1 MWGAVPST
9 HSAIARTL
17 PIHARRRRRADTT
30 TKQTSP
36 HLASPRKRRAEWL
49 PVLLLVLA
57 WPSAAVHAQP
67 QSVTIPLQYV
77 YTSSGYKL
85 GISVGINAGAPQP
98 YVFDT
103 GSSVFNAAFNPAT
116 WNGFG
121 QTVPNATVPN
131 GAGVH
136 YCYGSGVCFT
146 GNLVQVPT
154 LSFYAPGATAGSPAA
169 ASLSAS
175 PGYQI
180 NADFLSTVP
189 GQPDQHFPSYFQ
201 SSSTPPHLGAFYGV
215 FGAGNFATLVGTG
228 ATVGGVLGQTIIPGV
243 TQGYVVSANGQP
255 NPASFFSQPPGPNGP
270 TGTQTVT
277 IAGRQQAVS
286 PCTVCVTVGLTP
298 QVIGQFAPV
307 GPPTGGNPPGL
318 VPWAVP
324 GRAFPNPYGGA
335 TGNNGSTEFGSNFT
349 VRLTSP
355 GGASVSGTN
364 PALLDSGT
372 ASLKFGSAL
381 TGGSTAPGTTVT
393 LAGATASNAAIV
405 GLPTFTATL
414 ADGPTPT
421 YQGQVDTRLEGV
433 AGIAFFMQNSVMF
446 DLSDSVTGYTP
457 FYVTTASLA
466 TTADGPL
473 IIDATNVPLGLAG
486 AISGPGGVTINSG
499 GAAQLSATNTYTG
512 VTTIA
517 GASGGMPA
525 GLLLISGPG
534 SIASSAGV
542 VNNGIFDISRA
553 WSPIS
558 IQSLSG
564 SGQVNLGGQNLTI
577 TNASGTF
584 SGTIGDGGA
593 FPVGGGSLTLAGGQ
607 FTLAGTG
614 SFTGG
619 TVVSGG
625 SFILT
630 GSLSGDLGVL
640 PAGSF
645 TVASG
650 GSYANPGGVV
660 VNMGTTTVNGA
671 MTASVLNAGTLG
683 GTGTIMG
690 NVLNAGTVAPGNSIG
705 TLSIAGNYMQ
715 AASGTYSVEVNGA
728 GQSDLINVGGAARLQ
743 GGSVSV
749 FAQPGSNFAPRTTYR
764 ILNAAG
770 GLSGTFAS
778 VNELYPFL
786 LSSLSYDANNVYL
799 TLQIGG
805 FAAAAQTPTQY
816 AVGATLDA
824 AAPNAT
830 GDFATVLGSLATLG
844 TGQVLPFLTGISGQN
859 YSGFSNTMVQGA
871 QLFMNNFATQSG
883 GGTGSRVALA
893 EACDVVCD
901 TTSPALWGA
910 WGGALGGLG
919 TVGAGLSTGAVTY
932 NLGGFAAGLDRQMT
946 PNLRAG
952 VTVGYMTGT
961 QWIGGFS
968 GQGFSNTVQAGLYG
982 NYSQGKAYL
991 DGFASYAYSANQMSR
1006 AIAIPNLPTRTAQGQ
1021 TGANQAFGQLEGGYR
1036 FELGGPVD
1044 VFVTPFAR
1052 LQGYT
1057 GTQNAFNEFGAQS
1070 LSLSV
1075 AAQTT
1080 SSLRSVLGAQF
1091 GGGVDVGWREKL
1103 MAQFRLGWS
1112 HEYADTT
1119 RPVSAVLAGAP
1130 TVPFTT
1136 YGASLQRDGVVVGV
1150 AANTA
1155 VAEGTSLY
1163 LRYEGNISG
1172 LDSAHAITAGMRMT
1186 W

>member
-1 MWGAVPST
+1 MRGVVSDVRDAVPST
-9 HSAIARTL
+9 RSAIARTL
-17 PIHARRRRRADTT
+17 AILARRRRRADTT

-169 ASLSAS
+169 ASFSAS

-286 PCTVCVTVGLTP
+286 PWTVCVTVGLTP

-486 AISGPGGVTINSG
+486 AISGPGGVTINGG

-577 TNASGTF
+577 TNAGGTF

-743 GGSVSV
+743 GGSVGV

-844 TGQVLPFLTGISGQN
+844 TGQVLPLLTGISGQN

-919 TVGAGLSTGAVTY
+919 TVGAGLGTAPSPTIS
-932 NLGGFAAGLDRQMT
+932 AAS
-946 PNLRAG
+946 P
-952 VTVGYMTGT
+952 
-961 QWIGGFS
+961 
-968 GQGFSNTVQAGLYG
+968 QA
-982 NYSQGKAYL
+982 
-991 DGFASYAYSANQMSR
+991 
-1006 AIAIPNLPTRTAQGQ
+1006 
-1021 TGANQAFGQLEGGYR
+1021 
-1036 FELGGPVD
+1036 
-1044 VFVTPFAR
+1044 
-1052 LQGYT
+1052 
-1057 GTQNAFNEFGAQS
+1057 
-1070 LSLSV
+1070 
-1075 AAQTT
+1075 
-1080 SSLRSVLGAQF
+1080 
-1091 GGGVDVGWREKL
+1091 
-1103 MAQFRLGWS
+1103 
-1112 HEYADTT
+1112 
-1119 RPVSAVLAGAP
+1119 
-1130 TVPFTT
+1130 
-1136 YGASLQRDGVVVGV
+1136 
-1150 AANTA
+1150 
-1155 VAEGTSLY
+1155 
-1163 LRYEGNISG
+1163 
-1172 LDSAHAITAGMRMT
+1172 
-1186 W
+1186 